1 MCGHLIKCFFFLA
14 GNTKVFCTVWSLI
27 NSLVSGAEKKSLCA
41 SQASEVVD
49 FMRPHQPHKKQH
61 DTDKKKVGKK
71 RMWMK
76 AEGKQTNWKKSILR
90 KEIMNRLPKRRM
102 FLLPMLVKYP
112 RLLILTVVIV
122 MNLSDTDALSDF
134 QLQWCIQ
141 NPFINIKCT
150 AMWLTFLGTFLSECW
165 GWNNLIRRG
174 STLWV
179 LGLKKALQLKSH
191 RLIKEDIRGVFAQ
204 SLPQREVGLEEKELV
219 LY

>member
-1 MCGHLIKCFFFLA
+1 M
-14 GNTKVFCTVWSLI
+14 FCTVWSLI

-61 DTDKKKVGKK
+61 ETDKNGRKKGCGWKQRESRQTARKVNSEK
-71 RMWMK
+71 RLW
-76 AEGKQTNWKKSILR
+76 TDWLR
-90 KEIMNRLPKRRM
+90 GAC
-102 FLLPMLVKYP
+102 FCFLPMLVKYP

-141 NPFINIKCT
+141 NPFINTKCT
-150 AMWLTFLGTFLSECW
+150 AMWLTFLGPFLSERW

-174 STLWV
+174 STLRV
-179 LGLKKALQLKSH
+179 LELKSSTAKVSPSDKRGH
-191 RLIKEDIRGVFAQ
+191 RRVFAQ
-204 SLPQREVGLEEKELV
+204 SLPQREVV
-219 LY
+219 LGKKNWCYISSVLTIFLRL